1 MQDMNLFGT
10 APNLIE
16 DGMSLQYARNQT
28 PAICL
33 AAVKQDALAL
43 EFVKDVTPEIY
54 SAAKIRR

>member
-10 APNLIE
+10 VPNLIE
-16 DGMSLQYARNQT
+16 DGMSLQYVRNQT

-54 SAAKIRR
+54 SAAEIRR